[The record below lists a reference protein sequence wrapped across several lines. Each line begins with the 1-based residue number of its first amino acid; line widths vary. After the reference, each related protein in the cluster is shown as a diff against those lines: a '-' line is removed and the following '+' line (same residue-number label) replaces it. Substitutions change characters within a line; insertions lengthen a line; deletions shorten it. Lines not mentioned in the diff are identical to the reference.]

1 MTDKEL
7 KDWCKTCNVEPPAMK
22 FKCPECEH
30 NPDNEQII
38 DGVDVSGCKH
48 YKINGKCR
56 IPHYQQGIKYVN
68 CNCNE
73 WDCYYKQ
80 LKRKEQ
86 ECEKLRGDFHSTN
99 EQLKDYKEHYDK
111 QSEEHQKLKQDLF
124 LAQNQIT
131 LKNEYIQ
138 KVKQEREKL
147 KSQVDED
154 YNYYTTELK
163 TLRDIIS
170 NKEKRNA
177 ALSLTS
183 GRYHKALDEIEKELK
198 EGVYCE
204 SQECGCDDFE
214 ECLKCTKEHILD
226 IINKAKKVKSS
237 R

>member
-1 MTDKEL
+1 MTDKQIKDPCDKCDVEL
-7 KDWCKTCNVEPPAMK
+7 PAMK

-30 NPDNEQII
+30 NLDNEQII
-38 DGVDVSGCKH
+38 IDGIDVSVCKH

-73 WDCYYKQ
+73 WDCYFKQ
-80 LKRKEQ
+80 SAHKTQ
-86 ECEKLRGDFHSTN
+86 EC
-99 EQLKDYKEHYDK
+99 
-111 QSEEHQKLKQDLF
+111 
-124 LAQNQIT
+124 
-131 LKNEYIQ
+131 
-138 KVKQEREKL
+138 EKL

-183 GRYHKALDEIEKELK
+183 GRYSKALDEIEKELK

-226 IINKAKKVKSS
+226 IINKAKKKQKSKS
-237 R
+237 TR

>member
-1 MTDKEL
+1 MTDK
-7 KDWCKTCNVEPPAMK
+7 
-22 FKCPECEH
+22 
-30 NPDNEQII
+30 QIII
-38 DGVDVSGCKH
+38 DGVDVSGCILRRRKEPNCTVC
-48 YKINGKCR
+48 NGYSSKVFEFDCSDF
-56 IPHYQQGIKYVN
+56 KN
-68 CNCNE
+68 
-73 WDCYYKQ
+73 CYYKQ

-86 ECEKLRGDFHSTN
+86 ECEKLRGDFHDTN
-99 EQLKDYKEHYDK
+99 EQL
-111 QSEEHQKLKQDLF
+111 
-124 LAQNQIT
+124 N

-138 KVKQEREKL
+138 KVKQECEKL

-183 GRYHKALDEIEKELK
+183 GRYHKALEEIEKDLK
-198 EGVYCE
+198 EAVYCE

-226 IINKAKKVKSS
+226 IINKAKKVKVAGK
-237 R
+237 